1 MEVSAVSTRWSR
13 REFLA
18 ASAAGVGLA
27 AVGHAA
33 EAPFKTTLHKAVIL
47 HKVTEDG
54 LKRVKDAGIEGVEA
68 DAVPV
73 EEAKKAREI
82 AEKLGMRIHSVFLG
96 GAAGLRAGQAYGA
109 DALLLPPGG
118 VGAKPVPEP
127 WEFDIEFD
135 ETNGHITRVVKGD
148 NEKFKPYIEGHNR
161 SMDSAREGIKKL
173 IPLAEETKVVIA
185 LENVWNNWC
194 VRPELYKWLV
204 ASFNSPWVKA
214 YFDIG
219 NHVKYGGILRGDK
232 VEIAYMPEVWIRAFG
247 PLLAKI
253 HVKDY
258 KLNPDGKG
266 GNWAGIGQGS
276 VNWPEVRKALDD
288 VGYNGW
294 LTDETGLGWPELSK
308 RLDLIIA
315 GEAPVP
321 RQK

>member
-1 MEVSAVSTRWSR
+1 MRNHVSR

-18 ASAAGVGLA
+18 GSAAGVGLLA
-27 AVGHAA
+27 AGRLDA
-33 EAPFKTTLHKAVIL
+33 APFKTKLHKAVIL

-54 LKRVKDAGIEGVEA
+54 LKKVKDAGLDGVEA

-73 EEAKKAREI
+73 EEAKKAREM
-82 AEKLGMRIHSVFLG
+82 AEKLGLRIHSVFLG
-96 GAAGLRAGQAYGA
+96 GAAGLRAGQGYGA

-118 VGAKPVPEP
+118 VGAKPIPEP

-135 ETNGHITRVVKGD
+135 DKTGHLTRVVQGD
-148 NEKFKPYIEGHNR
+148 NEKFKAYIEAHNR

-173 IPLAEETKVVIA
+173 IPIAEETKVVIA

-204 ASFNSPWVKA
+204 ASFQSPWVKA

-219 NHVKYGGILRGDK
+219 NHVKYAAVVRDGK
-232 VEIAYMPEVWIRAFG
+232 VEIAYPPERWIRAFG
-247 PLLAKI
+247 PLLGKI

-258 KLNPDGKG
+258 KIAPDGKG
-266 GNWAGIGQGS
+266 GDWAGIGQGS
-276 VNWPEVRKALDD
+276 INWPEVRKALDE

-294 LTDETGLGWPELSK
+294 LTDETGLGWPELNR
-308 RLDLIIA
+308 RLDRIIA
-315 GEAPVP
+315 GEQPVP
-321 RQK
+321 SGK

>member
-1 MEVSAVSTRWSR
+1 MSTRWSR

-47 HKVTEDG
+47 GKDRMNEET
-54 LKRVKDAGIEGVEA
+54 LKKLKDAGLEGIEA
-68 DAVPV
+68 YTVPV
-73 EEAKKAREI
+73 DDAKKAREL
-82 AEKLGMRIHSVFLG
+82 AEKCGLRIHSVMG
-96 GAAGLRAGQAYGA
+96 GGSPAGLRAAQAYGA
-109 DALLLPPGG
+109 DAVLLPAGG
-118 VGAKPVPEP
+118 CGAKPIPEP

-148 NEKFKPYIEGHNR
+148 NEKFKPYIEAHNR
-161 SMDSAREGIKKL
+161 SMDGTRESIKKL
-173 IPLAEETKVVIA
+173 IPIAEETKVAIA

-204 ASFNSPWVKA
+204 ASFSSPWVKA
-214 YFDIG
+214 YFDVG
-219 NHVKYGGILRGDK
+219 NHVKYAGILRGDK

-258 KLNPDGKG
+258 KLNADGKG

-308 RLDLIIA
+308 RLDRIIA

-321 RQK
+321 SGK